1 MEKRRSTHVTLL
13 ATPDTQVAPLSG
25 LYETLNSFGL
35 LRSFDPTAPERP
47 FELEIVAPDGAS
59 TCGASGLP
67 TGARH
72 TPESIERTD
81 VAIIPLMM
89 VHGPHWKTGRYPRL
103 VEWLRRQHDHGAVLA
118 SACTGALLLAET
130 GLLDGREATIHWAFE
145 DTFRRL
151 PRVRLRTEEVLIMAG
166 DRNEFVM
173 TGGVMSWHDLA
184 LHLIAR
190 YVDPSAAQSMARIL
204 MLEWHREGQAPY
216 IDFIPRTDHGDA
228 LVANLQ
234 NWLYAHLSIPNPV
247 EQMSGRSGVGRRTLE
262 RRFRKAT
269 GHTPIQYVQQLRI
282 DRARRQLER
291 TSIPVEQVAQGSDT
305 RTSHSSDASSGE
317 SAE

>member
-1 MEKRRSTHVTLL
+1 MRRQRS
-13 ATPDTQVAPLSG
+13 ADRGAPS
-25 LYETLNSFGL
+25 
-35 LRSFDPTAPERP
+35 
-47 FELEIVAPDGAS
+47 
-59 TCGASGLP
+59 
-67 TGARH
+67 
-72 TPESIERTD
+72 PESIERTD

-145 DTFRRL
+145 DTFRRSF

-204 MLEWHREGQAPY
+204 MLEWHGEGQAPY

-291 TSIPVEQVAQGSDT
+291 TSIPVEQVAQGVGYENVAFFRRLFRRVSNT
-305 RTSHSSDASSGE
+305 ACRLPPEISEPVHSIGVRQDQKI
-317 SAE
+317 SARIPPFFGRGMRNDLPQFRRLCHE